1 MHTLLVFVIASTAV
15 SSMLSR
21 IWLDA
26 VLKSSNMITL
36 KRRPTRTGSDNKT
49 EFVEMLEG
57 GAYVTDR
64 RRLPGSIC

>member
-1 MHTLLVFVIASTAV
+1 MQTSFAFVIVSTAV
-15 SSMLSR
+15 SSMFSK

-26 VLKSSNMITL
+26 VLKSSSMITL

-49 EFVEMLEG
+49 GFVEVFVG
-57 GAYVTDR
+57 VYITDR